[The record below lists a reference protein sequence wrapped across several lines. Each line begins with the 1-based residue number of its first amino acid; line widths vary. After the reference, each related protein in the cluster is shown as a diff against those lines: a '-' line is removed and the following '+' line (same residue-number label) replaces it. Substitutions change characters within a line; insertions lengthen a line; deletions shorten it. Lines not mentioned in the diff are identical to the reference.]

1 MHIILV
7 SDRLA
12 KARSVSFTAAHLLL
26 AGAVLV
32 IGVAALAVG
41 VSYWGIRHAAETR
54 LPWLQSVVNLAQDQ
68 QARRSEDYVRQNLS
82 VMAVKLGEMQAQL
95 MRLDALGERL
105 SHVAGIKP
113 SELRFAEIPGRGGAL
128 VTSAPPRDLGVD
140 EFSRHLDALAQRM
153 ETRTEFL
160 RLVEG
165 EFLESRAKARQLPTS
180 HPVNGTWNASGF
192 GWRLDPITGQAALH
206 EGIDFIAESGTTVH
220 AAASGVVAFAA
231 FHPTYGYLVEI
242 DHGAGLLTR
251 YAHCSKLL
259 VKQGELVKRGAKIA
273 EVGST
278 GRSTGSH
285 LHFEVRRDGRALNP
299 TPFLRAGAQAQLV
312 TEKSLDRKAGKKNQ

>member
-12 KARSVSFTAAHLLL
+12 KARSLTVTGGHLFL
-26 AGAVLV
+26 
-32 IGVAALAVG
+32 AALALACVIATMATG
-41 VSYWGIRHAAETR
+41 VSYWGLRHAAETQQS
-54 LPWLQSVVNLAQDQ
+54 WLETFVSSAQEKQ
-68 QARRSEDYVRQNLS
+68 TRRAEDYVRRNLS
-82 VMAVKLGEMQAQL
+82 VMAVKLGEMQAQM

-105 SHVAGIKP
+105 SHVAGINP

-128 VTSAPPRDLGVD
+128 VTSSPPRDLGVD

-153 ETRTEFL
+153 ESRTEYL
-160 RLVEG
+160 GLVEG
-165 EFLESRAKARQLPTS
+165 EMLEARAKARQLPTTY
-180 HPVNGTWNASGF
+180 PVDGTWNASSF

-206 EGIDFIAESGTTVH
+206 EGIDFVAEAGAPIH
-220 AAASGVVAFAA
+220 AAASGVVAFAG
-231 FHPTYGYLVEI
+231 FHPGYGYLVDI
-242 DHGAGLLTR
+242 DHGAGLVTR

-259 VKQGELVKRGAKIA
+259 VKQGEFVKRGAKIA

-285 LHFEVRRDGRALNP
+285 LHFEVRRDDKALNP
-299 TPFLRAGAQAQLV
+299 GSFLRAGAQALV
-312 TEKSLDRKAGKKNQ
+312 ATGGSPQKQARTTKN

>member
-12 KARSVSFTAAHLLL
+12 KARSVSLTGTHLLL
-26 AGAVLV
+26 AGFVLV
-32 IGVAALAVG
+32 SLVATLATA
-41 VSYWGIRHAAETR
+41 VSYWGIRHAAETQQ
-54 LPWLQSVVNLAQDQ
+54 PWLQTLLYSAQEKQ
-68 QARRSEDYVRQNLS
+68 TRRSEDYVRQNLS
-82 VMAVKLGEMQAQL
+82 AMAVKLGEMQAQM

-105 SHVAGIKP
+105 SHVAGINP
-113 SELRFAEIPGRGGAL
+113 SDLRFAELPGRGGAL

-140 EFSRHLDALAQRM
+140 EFSRHLDAFAQRM
-153 ETRTEFL
+153 ESRTEYL
-160 RLVEG
+160 GLVEG
-165 EFLESRAKARQLPTS
+165 ELLESRAKARQLPTT
-180 HPVNGTWNASGF
+180 HPVDATWNASGF

-206 EGIDFIAESGTTVH
+206 EGIDFIAETGAPVH
-220 AAASGVVAFAA
+220 AAASGVVAFAG
-231 FHPTYGYLVEI
+231 FHSTYGYLVEI

-259 VKQGELVKRGAKIA
+259 VKQGEFVRRGAKIA

-285 LHFEVRRDGRALNP
+285 LHFEVRREGKALNP
-299 TPFLRAGAQAQLV
+299 ARFLRAGAQALLV
-312 TEKSLDRKAGKKNQ
+312 AGKSAQKQVATNN

>member
-12 KARSVSFTAAHLLL
+12 KARSVTVTTGHLVL
-26 AGAVLV
+26 ALFAVSAL
-32 IGVAALAVG
+32 VAALALG
-41 VSYWGIRHAAETR
+41 VSYFGIRHAAEAK
-54 LPWLQSVVNLAQDQ
+54 LPWLEALVKSVQERET
-68 QARRSEDYVRQNLS
+68 RRSEDYVRQNLS
-82 VMAVKLGEMQAQL
+82 AMAVKVGEMQAQL

-128 VTSAPPRDLGVD
+128 VTSAQPRDLGLD

-153 ETRTEFL
+153 ETRTEYL
-160 RLVEG
+160 GLVEG
-165 EFLESRAKARQLPTS
+165 ELLESRAKARQLPTT
-180 HPVNGTWNASGF
+180 HPVNGTWNASGY

-206 EGIDFIAESGTTVH
+206 EGIDFIAETGTPVQ

-231 FHPTYGYLVEI
+231 FHPTYGYLIEI

-251 YAHCSKLL
+251 YAHNSKML
-259 VKQGELVKRGAKIA
+259 VKQGEFVKRGAKIA

-285 LHFEVRRDGRALNP
+285 LHFEVRRDGKALNP
-299 TPFLRAGAQAQLV
+299 ARFLREGAQAQLLA
-312 TEKSLDRKAGKKNQ
+312 EKGPEKRAVPRKK